1 MSSQRSSKQTRLLRQ
16 ASVLHEIQENQ
27 EKDSLDGRYAR
38 LMTELSQLCSDRDN
52 VLTPE
57 SLAFFA
63 ADGRAE
69 PVKLE
74 RQPERSVDV
83 QKTSTSSSSSVKQD
97 DLLSADAARR
107 QRVEELTRFFM
118 EAKSDIEF
126 ALGGG
131 RDFREAKDKDKDADS
146 EAGEDK
152 GNETG
157 DDEEDDEETQD
168 PARQLAKVHAKLLRE
183 KLDNRVFNVMLSQIR
198 EQNPALY
205 GAILC
210 HPLVTGV
217 DPKKD
222 KKKKKKR
229 KDRERKEKQP
239 SQTNLSGSM
248 LTPDLLAE
256 PLDDN
261 AMRLNISRFVAKCIA
276 DGSLQGLMLAAK
288 LVLSYLK
295 EQTNNPAPPTFPLAS
310 HLRVLRGDK
319 APEYKW
325 KRVTSGTT
333 STTKEVAITAKVDQP
348 MSESN
353 GLEAGEGDFESDLQG
368 VVLEAAAGD
377 MDLDPDSGSLAKLR
391 ARLSRFGDDGDE
403 EEDDD
408 GERGE
413 GDDSI
418 SGEVVDEDALMA
430 RAIALSLSP
439 EKHKANHL
447 VRKFVRRSFLQ
458 KSYSSL
464 ALSPYPQISLL
475 MWTELLF

>member
-1 MSSQRSSKQTRLLRQ
+1 MSSQRNKQTRLLRQ

-63 ADGRAE
+63 TDGHAE

-74 RQPERSVDV
+74 RQPERSADA
-83 QKTSTSSSSSVKQD
+83 QKTNSTSSSAKQD

-131 RDFREAKDKDKDADS
+131 REFREAKDKDKDAES
-146 EAGEDK
+146 EAGEDRE
-152 GNETG
+152 NETG
-157 DDEEDDEETQD
+157 DDEEEDEEAQD
-168 PARQLAKVHAKLLRE
+168 PAKQLAKVHAKLLRE

-210 HPLVTGV
+210 HPLVSGV

-239 SQTNLSGSM
+239 SQTNLTGSM
-248 LTPDLLAE
+248 LTPDLTAE

-261 AMRLNISRFVAKCIA
+261 AMRLNISRFVAK
-276 DGSLQGLMLAAK
+276 
-288 LVLSYLK
+288 
-295 EQTNNPAPPTFPLAS
+295 
-310 HLRVLRGDK
+310 
-319 APEYKW
+319 
-325 KRVTSGTT
+325 
-333 STTKEVAITAKVDQP
+333 
-348 MSESN
+348 
-353 GLEAGEGDFESDLQG
+353 
-368 VVLEAAAGD
+368 
-377 MDLDPDSGSLAKLR
+377 
-391 ARLSRFGDDGDE
+391 
-403 EEDDD
+403 
-408 GERGE
+408 
-413 GDDSI
+413 
-418 SGEVVDEDALMA
+418 
-430 RAIALSLSP
+430 
-439 EKHKANHL
+439 
-447 VRKFVRRSFLQ
+447 
-458 KSYSSL
+458 
-464 ALSPYPQISLL
+464 
-475 MWTELLF
+475 TEPNE